1 MTALAGAL
9 AVGGGAVVGTGPA
22 EAARIVSVTEVSP
35 RLSEVDVFS
44 PAMGKVI
51 RNQVLHLP
59 GRPSAPTFY
68 MLPGLGGAED
78 GISWMNNGGAPQF
91 FANKRVN
98 AVFPIGGRSSMFTD
112 WQHDDPALGRNKWT
126 TYLTRELPP
135 VIDRA
140 FRTTG
145 VNAISGVSMS
155 AGPALAL
162 AEAAPSRYRAVAA
175 YSGCPGTTDPMGVGA
190 TTAVVTRGGGQ
201 HTQHVGCARLAR
213 MGRQRPGDQRGKAAR
228 QGGLPVSGVG
238 DSGTDRRRS
247 AGDVRWAARWRADR
261 VVCAWVHGDHV
272 ESVEPVGNCASL
284 LGPAPRL
291 ALVGAVQCRS
301 AGVVADDR
309 AGDRGVIAGDREGC
323 TP

>member
-9 AVGGGAVVGTGPA
+9 AVGGGAVVGTGSA

-59 GRPSAPTFY
+59 GKPSAPTFY

-190 TTAVVTRGGGQ
+190 TTAVVTRGGGN
-201 HTQHVGCARLAR
+201 VLNMWGA
-213 MGRQRPGDQRGKAAR
+213 PGSPAWVANDPVINAGKLRGKAVFLSAASGIPGPTDGGPR
-228 QGGLPVSGVG
+228 ETFGGLLGGGQIESY
-238 DSGTDRRRS
+238 
-247 AGDVRWAARWRADR
+247 AR
-261 VVCAWVHGDHV
+261 
-272 ESVEPVGNCASL
+272 
-284 LGPAPRL
+284 
-291 ALVGAVQCRS
+291 
-301 AGVVADDR
+301 
-309 AGDRGVIAGDREGC
+309 GC
-323 TP
+323 TVTMSNRLNQLGIAHRFSDRPLGSHSWGLFSADLRESWPMIARAIGV